1 MVDGRAYPSDLLKLV
16 EAYLAALDFGADRR
30 ATRLVE
36 AMRYSLLAGGKRI
49 RPVLTL
55 ATARSRGARPHDVL
69 PTAAAFELIHTYS
82 LIHDDLPAID
92 DDTLRRGRPTC
103 HVAFGEDIAI
113 LAGDG
118 LFAEA
123 FHLLLTRQAGEPAAV
138 LAAVTEIAR
147 ATGVHGMV
155 GGQFMDV
162 AATAA
167 GDDDLRVLHA
177 LKTGRLI
184 EAAVVCGAVLTG
196 AADAEPYRAFA
207 AQVGLLFQIVDDI
220 LDEAGDQRE
229 LGKSVGKDRAQDKIT
244 YVSHFGMAG
253 AVRLAD
259 ETRVRAG
266 ELLAAL
272 PGDTAD
278 LAAITDYVRDRRR

>member
-1 MVDGRAYPSDLLKLV
+1 
-16 EAYLAALDFGADRR
+16 
-30 ATRLVE
+30 
-36 AMRYSLLAGGKRI
+36 MRYSLLAGGKRI

-138 LAAVTEIAR
+138 LAAVDRDRSRHRCARHGRRAVHGRGGQPRRATTTCACCTPSRPAASSRPPSSAAPCSRARRTRSPTAPSPPRSACSSRSSTTSWTRPATSASWAR
-147 ATGVHGMV
+147 AS
-155 GGQFMDV
+155 
-162 AATAA
+162 ARTAPRTRSPTSRA
-167 GDDDLRVLHA
+167 SA
-177 LKTGRLI
+177 W
-184 EAAVVCGAVLTG
+184 TG
-196 AADAEPYRAFA
+196 AA
-207 AQVGLLFQIVDDI
+207 
-220 LDEAGDQRE
+220 
-229 LGKSVGKDRAQDKIT
+229 
-244 YVSHFGMAG
+244 
-253 AVRLAD
+253 RLAD
-259 ETRVRAG
+259 ETRARAG